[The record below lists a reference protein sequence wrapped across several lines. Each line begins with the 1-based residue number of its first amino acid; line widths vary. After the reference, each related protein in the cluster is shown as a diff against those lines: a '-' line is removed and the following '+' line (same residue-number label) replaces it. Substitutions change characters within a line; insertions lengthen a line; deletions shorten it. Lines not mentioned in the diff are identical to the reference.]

1 MNHPVRAYKEFYT
14 NIIGLPEG
22 EYVTE
27 TMYSDCHAWVVV
39 GRTAKTITV
48 SPVLVKRNPD
58 WKPEFIA
65 GGFAGHCVNQQD
77 QTWLFDQIDTAVTKT
92 LRVVKTRRGGSDMMW
107 RYKGTT
113 FIANGAV
120 EIYDYNF

>member
-1 MNHPVRAYKEFYT
+1 MNQAIRAYKTFQT

-27 TMYSDCHAWVVV
+27 SMYTDAHAWVVL
-39 GRTAKTITV
+39 GRTAKTLTV
-48 SPVLVKRNPD
+48 AKVLVKRNLD

-65 GGFAGHCVNQQD
+65 GGFAGHCVNNSE
-77 QTWLFDQIDTAVTKT
+77 QTWLFDRISNETKV
-92 LRVVKTRRGGSDMMW
+92 LRLVKSRYTGSDMMW
-107 RYKGTT
+107 GYKGEK

-120 EIYDYNF
+120 EMYDYNF